1 MSKILSK
8 LFPLIDHLYIYQNYE
23 YNSWNFLKWFFK
35 NPAKRNLQKK
45 HRLQWTTK
53 AILLFLVSLILILI
67 DSLITSLYLT
77 GDFLLA
83 LILFPLKLLYTPLF
97 LVVAQ
102 MLISPIEDYQKQ
114 KKLISAKEKLSKLPN
129 LKIVAITGS
138 FGKTSTKDILYTLL
152 WKKYYVVKTPK
163 SFNTPLGIAQT
174 ILEEVKKNSQI
185 FICEVGAYKRGE
197 IAKIAKLIHPNIGII
212 TAIAP
217 QHLQKFGSLENIATS
232 KFELVENLSQDG
244 TAILNGEYTMLQ
256 DLSVNLKGCR
266 MNFYGREIDPYYTSN
281 IATGINS
288 TSFIL
293 HTPKGKTEINIPL
306 IGEHHVDNFIA
317 ASVAALELGLT
328 LSEIK
333 ERAKLLLPTPHR
345 MEIKKMG
352 NMILIDNSYNTNPK
366 SAESSLRLLAGFEK
380 NRKIVI
386 TPGFVELGKE
396 AGGANEQFGEYIACI
411 ADEVIIVGDNAK
423 ADLLGGIKKVDPNEG
438 NVYFVKNTQEGLL
451 LAQKLADEYNRLVAK
466 FDVEVVVLLEND
478 LPDQYN

>member
-1 MSKILSK
+1 MSRILSK

-23 YNSWNFLKWFFK
+23 YNSWDFLMWFFK
-35 NPAKRNLQKK
+35 NPLRRNLQRK
-45 HRLQWTTK
+45 HKLQWTTK
-53 AILLFLVSLILILI
+53 TKLLFLVSLSLILI
-67 DSLITSLYLT
+67 DSLLTSFYLT
-77 GDFLLA
+77 DDFLLA
-83 LILFPLKLLYTPLF
+83 LILFPLKFLYAPLF

-102 MLISPIEDYQKQ
+102 LLISPIENYQRQ
-114 KKLISAKEKLSKLPN
+114 KILKATEEKLSKLPN

-138 FGKTSTKDILYTLL
+138 FGKTSTKDILFTLL

-174 ILEEVKKNSQI
+174 ILEEVKENTQI
-185 FICEVGAYKRGE
+185 LVCEVGAYKRGE

-232 KFELVENLSQDG
+232 KFELVENLSQGG
-244 TAILNGEYTMLQ
+244 TAILNGGYTMLQ
-256 DLSVNLKGCR
+256 DLSVNLKGYS
-266 MNFYGREIDPYYTSN
+266 MNFYGRESNPYHASN
-281 IATGINS
+281 ITTGINN
-288 TSFIL
+288 TSFIF

-317 ASVAALELGLT
+317 ASIAALESGLT

-352 NMILIDNSYNTNPK
+352 NMILIDNSYNTNSK
-366 SAESSLRLLAGFEK
+366 SAESSLRLLASFEK

-396 AGGANEQFGEYIACI
+396 ASRANEQFGEYIACT

-423 ADLLGGIKKVDPNEG
+423 TDLLRGIKKVDPNEEE
-438 NVYFVKNTQEGLL
+438 VYFVKNTQEGLL
-451 LAQKLADEYNRLVAK
+451 LAQKLADEYNRLVAR
-466 FDVEVVVLLEND
+466 FDEKVVVLLEND